1 MSYDKQYYDSRKQEL
16 NQENLKNIVEAY
28 QDIERVVIKVVNKSR
43 DLQAKLQGILK
54 QEEESIK
61 KDGKTAK
68 EKDPEKK
75 TVR

>member
-43 DLQAKLQGILK
+43 DLQAKLQEVLSK
-54 QEEESIK
+54 EQESKKEGKK
-61 KDGKTAK
+61 KDGKTV
-68 EKDPEKK
+68 
-75 TVR
+75 T